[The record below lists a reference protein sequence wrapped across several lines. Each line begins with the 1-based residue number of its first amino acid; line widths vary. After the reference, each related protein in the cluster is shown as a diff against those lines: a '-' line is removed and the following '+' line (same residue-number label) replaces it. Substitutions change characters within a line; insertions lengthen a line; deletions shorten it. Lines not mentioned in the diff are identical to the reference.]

1 HSILKGN
8 RYLFLKNSDNL
19 TQHQRELLSEIKLSK
34 LNLKTVR
41 ALQIREAFQAIYQ
54 AQSVQEFETL
64 LKKWFW
70 WATHS
75 RIKPIQEVAHM
86 VKRHWQGVINWKT
99 SRISNGLLEG
109 LNSLIQAA
117 KSKARGYSRSKNFK
131 IIAYLITGKLNFA
144 NINPTYTMFCK

>member
-1 HSILKGN
+1 
-8 RYLFLKNSDNL
+8 
-19 TQHQRELLSEIKLSK
+19 
-34 LNLKTVR
+34 
-41 ALQIREAFQAIYQ
+41 Q

-86 VKRHWQGVINWKT
+86 VKRHWQGVIIWKT

-117 KSKARGYSRSKNFK
+117 KSKARGYSSSKNFK

-144 NINPTYTMFCK
+144 NINPTYAMFCK